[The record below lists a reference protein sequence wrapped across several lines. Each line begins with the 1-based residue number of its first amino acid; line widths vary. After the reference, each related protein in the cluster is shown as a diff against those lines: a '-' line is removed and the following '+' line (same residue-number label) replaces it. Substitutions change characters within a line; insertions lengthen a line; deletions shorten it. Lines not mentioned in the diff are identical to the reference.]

1 MRRRAALG
9 VGALALVLAACGS
22 SPTTLDQAATEAAVA
37 EAVASSPSLD
47 GLEVGAA
54 DVRCPAE
61 VLVEAGESFECTVSL
76 GERGE
81 LEVAVEVTDDDGT
94 LDVVPQA
101 ALIDPVVAAEQLKAT
116 LRSEFGRS
124 FQVDCGDD
132 PAELRAE
139 GDTFT
144 CRARDKTSRRSVT
157 VTVVDAAGTL
167 SFEVA
172 DPS

>member
-1 MRRRAALG
+1 MGAG
-9 VGALALVLAACGS
+9 VLAMALVACGS
-22 SPTTLDQAATEAAVA
+22 SPATLDQAATEAAVA
-37 EAVASSPSLD
+37 EAVAESLE
-47 GLEVGAA
+47 LEAGAA

-61 VLVEAGESFECTVSL
+61 VPVAAGEAFACTVSL
-76 GERGE
+76 GEPGE
-81 LEVAVEVTDDDGT
+81 LDVAVEVTDDDGT

-101 ALIDPVVAAEQLKAT
+101 ALIDPVAAAEQLKAT

-132 PAELRAE
+132 PAAVRAE

-172 DPS
+172 EPS